1 MTPVGAKFQSLIASL
16 VLDFCVSAV
25 LPILTDL
32 PFRAA
37 LVVTPETFAVC
48 CDYGFKLC
56 IHSRE
61 DHPAQSRLV
70 KCSKLKF

>member
-48 CDYGFKLC
+48 CDYGFK
-56 IHSRE
+56 
-61 DHPAQSRLV
+61 
-70 KCSKLKF
+70 